1 MMSNVGMRVATT
13 CSVRASGGAGGTNG
27 VRERPKAWLRKR
39 SKRSRGMGVVVRVAE
54 HHKEKETNNQQ
65 QQQQQQH
72 DVGRSGEEE
81 DMPFLVEV
89 DNKTDKSHTVITVK
103 VRMSH
108 AKSMSVCVCV
118 RERERDRQTEVVR
131 REVLQLFCQR
141 ERGRGG
147 GEDRY
152 S

>member
-1 MMSNVGMRVATT
+1 MRGRSNTMMSGMRVATT
-13 CSVRASGGAGGTNG
+13 SSVRASGAGGTNG

-81 DMPFLVEV
+81 DTPFLVEV

-108 AKSMSVCVCV
+108 AKSMSVCV
-118 RERERDRQTEVVR
+118 RERERE
-131 REVLQLFCQR
+131 R
-141 ERGRGG
+141 ERLR
-147 GEDRY
+147 
-152 S
+152 